1 MTAYPPKMKRPT
13 AGNREGPALSRRG
26 ASIIGMVALA
36 AALLVPQIVRAGNY
50 PTRPVRLILP
60 FGPGGVA
67 DVTARI
73 VTEKLGEKLG
83 QRFIIENMPGAG
95 GINAARA
102 VLSSPPD
109 GYTLALLS
117 NGSAVSVSLF
127 KNLNFNPVTDFVP
140 VSSLG
145 YFDFIFVT
153 KNGSPYGTLADFIKA
168 ARQKPG
174 ELNVGTINVGSTQ
187 NLAAQLFKSTAGVD
201 VTIVPFRSSPD
212 VLIALLR
219 GDIQMAI
226 ENYTAVQ
233 SHIADRAVAAV
244 SSSGLIRTTFM
255 PDVPTVKEAG
265 GGNFEAW
272 SWNGIFAPKGT
283 PPDVIKTLNA
293 ALREVLDMP
302 ELKKRALELG
312 IEAKASSPE
321 EILDRLKQDID
332 KWAEVID
339 RAGISKQ

>member
-1 MTAYPPKMKRPT
+1 MTRRHASL
-13 AGNREGPALSRRG
+13 AGL
-26 ASIIGMVALA
+26 VAVA
-36 AALLVPQIVRAGNY
+36 AALLMPQLACAQNY
-50 PTRPVRLILP
+50 PTRPIRLILP

-95 GINAARA
+95 GITAARA

-117 NGSAVSVSLF
+117 NGTAISVSLF
-127 KNLNFNPVTDFVP
+127 KSLNFNPVTDFAP
-140 VSSLG
+140 ISSMG
-145 YFDFIFVT
+145 TFDFIFVT
-153 KNGSPYGTLADFIKA
+153 KSGSPYGTLADFIKA
-168 ARQKPG
+168 AKAKPG
-174 ELNVGTINVGSTQ
+174 TLNVGTINVGSTQ

-219 GDIQMAI
+219 GDIQIAI
-226 ENYTAVQ
+226 ENFTSVQ
-233 SHIADRAVAAV
+233 SHIADHAVAAV
-244 SSSGLIRTTFM
+244 ASSGPVRTGFM

-265 GGNFEAW
+265 GGDFEAR
-272 SWNGIFAPKGT
+272 SWNAIFAPKGT
-283 PPDVIKTLNA
+283 PPEIIKTLNA
-293 ALREVLDMP
+293 ALREVLDDP
-302 ELKKRALELG
+302 TLKQRALELG

-321 EILDRLKQDID
+321 EILGRLKDDIG
-332 KWAEVID
+332 KWADVID
-339 RAGISKQ
+339 RAGIAKQ

>member
-1 MTAYPPKMKRPT
+1 MADRRQQ
-13 AGNREGPALSRRG
+13 NSLNRRG
-26 ASIIGMVALA
+26 AIAAAMAF
-36 AALLVPQIVRAGNY
+36 AALLPMPQIARAQNY
-50 PTRPVRLILP
+50 PNRPVRLILP
-60 FGPGGVA
+60 FGAGGVA

-83 QRFIIENMPGAG
+83 QRFVIENMPGAG

-102 VLSSPPD
+102 VLSSPAD

-117 NGSAVSVSLF
+117 NGTAISVSLF
-127 KNLNFNPVTDFVP
+127 KSLNFSPVTDFVP
-140 VSSLG
+140 VSSMG

-153 KNGSPYGTLADFIKA
+153 KAGSPYPTLAEFIKA
-168 ARQKPG
+168 AKDKPG
-174 ELNVGTINVGSTQ
+174 ALNVGTVSVGSTQ

-233 SHIADRAVAAV
+233 SHIADKAVMAV
-244 SSSGLIRTTFM
+244 SSSGLVHTTFL

-265 GGNFEAW
+265 GGDFEAR
-272 SWNGIFAPKGT
+272 SWNAIFAPGGT
-283 PPDVIKTLNA
+283 PPDVIRALNA

-302 ELKKRALELG
+302 ELKQRALDLG

-321 EILDRLKQDID
+321 EILDRLKGDIE
-332 KWAEVID
+332 KWAAVIE
-339 RAGISKQ
+339 RAGIAKQ

>member
-1 MTAYPPKMKRPT
+1 MNRRQVSI
-13 AGNREGPALSRRG
+13 AGLA
-26 ASIIGMVALA
+26 ALA
-36 AALLVPQIVRAGNY
+36 AAFVMPQIACAQNY
-50 PTRPVRLILP
+50 PTRPIRLILP

-95 GINAARA
+95 GITAARA

-117 NGSAVSVSLF
+117 NGTAISVSLF
-127 KNLNFNPVTDFVP
+127 KSLNFNPVTDFIP
-140 VSSLG
+140 VSSMG

-153 KNGSPYGTLADFIKA
+153 KSGSPYGTLAEFIKA
-168 ARQKPG
+168 AKEKPG
-174 ELNVGTINVGSTQ
+174 TLNVGTINVGSTQ
-187 NLAAQLFKSTAGVD
+187 NLTAQLFKSTAGVD

-233 SHIADRAVAAV
+233 SHIADHAVAAV
-244 SSSGLIRTTFM
+244 ASSGLVRTSFM
-255 PDVPTVKEAG
+255 ADVPTVKEAG
-265 GGNFEAW
+265 GGDFEAR
-272 SWNGIFAPKGT
+272 SWNAIFAPKGT
-283 PPDVIKTLNA
+283 PPEVINTLNA
-293 ALREVLDMP
+293 ALREVLEMP

-321 EILDRLKQDID
+321 EILGRLKDDIG
-332 KWAEVID
+332 KWADVID
-339 RAGISKQ
+339 RAGIAKQ

>member
-1 MTAYPPKMKRPT
+1 MAKAT
-13 AGNREGPALSRRG
+13 PAARY
-26 ASIIGMVALA
+26 ASIIATMALVAA
-36 AALLVPQIVRAGNY
+36 MSMPQIVSAQNY
-50 PTRPVRLILP
+50 PNRPVRLILP

-73 VTEKLGEKLG
+73 VTEKLGERLG

-109 GYTLALLS
+109 GHTLALLS
-117 NGSAVSVSLF
+117 NGTAISVSLF
-127 KNLNFNPVTDFVP
+127 KNLNFNPVTEFVP

-153 KNGSPYGTLADFIKA
+153 QAGSPYRTLADFIKTA
-168 ARQKPG
+168 KEKPG
-174 ELNVGTINVGSTQ
+174 ALNVGTINVGSTQ

-219 GDIQMAI
+219 GDIQLAI

-233 SHIADRAVAAV
+233 SHIADHAVAAV
-244 SSSGLIRTTFM
+244 SSSGSVRTTFM

-265 GGNFEAW
+265 GGDFEAR
-272 SWNGIFAPKGT
+272 SWNAIFAPKDT

-293 ALREVLDMP
+293 GLREVLEMP

-312 IEAKASSPE
+312 IEVKASTPE
-321 EILDRLKQDID
+321 EMLDRLKADID
-332 KWAEVID
+332 KWAQVID
-339 RAGISKQ
+339 RAGIPKQ